1 MVIMSRDTLSIG
13 STPYGED
20 CAQVGS
26 TEYDYATRAR
36 AECKA
41 FMQQIAKHYPEPDNG
56 YLKIKANPHDF
67 GTYHELVIVYDD
79 QALDELSKSNPALL
93 DRFWEWEAEAESLDL
108 ESLEVLAEISEA
120 WYLYNYEKN
129 LKPLKSN

>member
-20 CAQVGS
+20 CAQVGA

-41 FMQQIAKHYPEPDNG
+41 FMQQIVKHYPEPDNG

-67 GTYHELVIVYDD
+67 GTYYEVNAVYDMD
-79 QALDELSKSNPALL
+79 DNEAYVWALSVERDEKGVLE
-93 DRFWEWEAEAESLDL
+93 FWEPEF
-108 ESLEVLAEISEA
+108 
-120 WYLYNYEKN
+120 NPHKQ
-129 LKPLKSN
+129 